1 MGKRKRK
8 KTSSPHEKD
17 SLSTGSDSTTSTNAD
32 MSETTEETV
41 TLPYFL
47 KKMKA
52 VQRKLDKSYKTES
65 VIEIKGSVSNPQI
78 VISLDTARYELLKE
92 MLPKHI
98 SSCNLKLHV
107 KNQSDKSGASVNTV
121 LTVDDLE
128 GVECFTATFYNT
140 TSRILVNRIKN
151 VQIFLKYYSHVIE
164 KIPIPLA
171 DAINNSVQ
179 EMIKTSI
186 NQDVNNQSPNI
197 SNQLPNQSP
206 NQGETPTQLKSPMAT
221 HGTNTQNQS
230 TCSAFNACS
239 HCTNITGLL
248 TSLLS
253 KIHGLEEAN
262 SVILNRLER
271 AENAIHDHLNG
282 ELNSFSS
289 WMENHVDSRLECQTK
304 EILES
309 MHQQNKYSAQ
319 QSAMECEDNPCSER
333 QNHSPSASEQQHT
346 GTVNPAT
353 SRNYSSMLQTQP
365 ERIKQQL
372 PPENNKKSTAT
383 PPNRNTPKH
392 QTIFKGQN
400 NIVIAIKHDSDLHT
414 HFNQDKV
421 RKTINTEFG
430 PTVIELVN
438 KYGFKTSKPKIM
450 VQLKSREIAQKICEN
465 WKKSLFQDST
475 CRLSID
481 PQEQKV
487 NTVIA
492 KGIPLDAD
500 DAEVIHDIKSN
511 DKDAMIERLYKDGKK
526 LRSFKIKFSSDHF
539 FQESMKAGISLPSI
553 NILCHVE
560 AVK

>member
-8 KTSSPHEKD
+8 KTSPHEKD

-78 VISLDTARYELLKE
+78 VISLDTARYELMKG

-98 SSCNLKLHV
+98 SSCDLKLHV
-107 KNQSDKSGASVNTV
+107 KNQADKSGASVNTV

-128 GVECFTATFYNT
+128 GIECFTATFYNT

-179 EMIKTSI
+179 EMIKTSM
-186 NQDVNNQSPNI
+186 NQDANKRPQNI
-197 SNQLPNQSP
+197 SNPLPNQSP
-206 NQGETPTQLKSPMAT
+206 NQGETPTLLQSPLAT
-221 HGTNTQNQS
+221 HENSTQNQS

-253 KIHGLEEAN
+253 KINGLEEAN

-282 ELNSFSS
+282 ELKAFSS

-304 EILES
+304 EILDS
-309 MHQQNKYSAQ
+309 LHQQNEYSAQ
-319 QSAMECEDNPCSER
+319 QLAMECEDNPCNER
-333 QNHSPSASEQQHT
+333 QYHSASEQQHT
-346 GTVNPAT
+346 STANPTT
-353 SRNYSSMLQTQP
+353 SRNYSSILQTQP

-372 PPENNKKSTAT
+372 LPDINKKSIAT
-383 PPNRNTPKH
+383 PPNKNTPKH

-400 NIVIAIKHDSDLHT
+400 NIVIAIKHDSDLHA

-465 WKKSLFQDST
+465 WKTSLFQDST

-481 PQEQKV
+481 PQELKV
-487 NTVIA
+487 NSVIA
-492 KGIPLDAD
+492 KGIPLDAE